1 MNMRLLS
8 FKSLSQSLWLAIC
21 LCIASQLVLANDEP
35 APTMPENAVNMMT
48 ITPERDVAYTV
59 GDIVERTIILN
70 VKKPYKLI
78 PTSLP
83 IVGYERRY
91 KGQVTGI
98 ELRKIE
104 HSEVDNTDSTTY
116 TIKLAHQVF
125 TNNTVAKFVFLPA
138 ETLRF
143 TSDKKGEIV
152 QYRIPEWM
160 FRVSPIAVYGSV
172 ELKDD
177 MSPLRK
183 PFLLDATADKK
194 RLNIALVA
202 LGLSLL
208 GLLYILG
215 KRAWLPLMGRPFA
228 RTYRQLGKLNNTP
241 EGIQLAISKM
251 HEALNNTAG
260 FSVFSNNLDTFTANQ
275 PSFKPVQAEIE
286 QFFGLSRRV
295 FFDTQTSNEISDDPI
310 IWLKQFCKQCRDCER
325 GLRPETR
332 LKAAK

>member
-1 MNMRLLS
+1 M
-8 FKSLSQSLWLAIC
+8 LWLGVMNTSA
-21 LCIASQLVLANDEP
+21 LANDEP
-35 APTMPENAVNMMT
+35 VPNMPEGAVSV
-48 ITPERDVAYTV
+48 ITLTPARDVAYTV
-59 GDIVERTIILN
+59 GDILERTIILD

-104 HSEVDNTDSTTY
+104 HSQVDNDTSTTY

-143 TSDKKGEIV
+143 SSDKKGEIK

-177 MSPLRK
+177 MSPFRA
-183 PFLLDATADKK
+183 PFSLDAKPEQK
-194 RLNIALVA
+194 RLNIALIT

-228 RTYRQLGKLNNTP
+228 RTYRQLRSIKNTP
-241 EGIQLAISKM
+241 EGIQEAISKV
-251 HEALNNTAG
+251 HVALNTTAG
-260 FSVFSNNLDTFTANQ
+260 NSLFSDNLTDFIDSH
-275 PSFKPVQAEIE
+275 PSFKPVHVEIE
-286 QFFGLSRRV
+286 RFFGLSQSV
-295 FFDTQTSNEISDDPI
+295 FFDTQARHDIGSDAI
-310 IWLKQFCKQCRDCER
+310 AWLKQFCKQCRDCER
-325 GLRPETR
+325 GLRPETKS
-332 LKAAK
+332 KAVQ

>member
-1 MNMRLLS
+1 MNMRLSLNKFLLPLIWLCLS
-8 FKSLSQSLWLAIC
+8 LANHPIY
-21 LCIASQLVLANDEP
+21 ANDEP
-35 APTMPENAVNMMT
+35 APGMPEGSVSL
-48 ITPERDVAYTV
+48 ITLTPTRDVAYTV
-59 GDIVERTIILN
+59 GDILERTIILD

-83 IVGYERRY
+83 IVGYERRF

-98 ELRKIE
+98 ELRKIQ
-104 HSEVDNTDSTTY
+104 HNEVDNGNSTTY

-143 TSDKKGEIV
+143 TSDKKGEIK
-152 QYRIPEWM
+152 QYRIPEWL

-177 MSPLRK
+177 ISPFRA
-183 PFLLDATADKK
+183 PFLLDAKPEQK
-194 RLNIALVA
+194 RLNVALIA

-228 RTYRQLGKLNNTP
+228 RTYRQLGKIKNNP
-241 EGIQLAISKM
+241 DGLKEAVSKV
-251 HEALNNTAG
+251 HKALNTTAG
-260 FSVFSNNLDTFTANQ
+260 NSLFSDNLTSFIASNPCFQ
-275 PSFKPVQAEIE
+275 SVQTEIE
-286 QFFGLSRRV
+286 RFFGLSQNV
-295 FFDTQTSNEISDDPI
+295 FFDTQTQHDAGNDPI
-310 IWLKQFCKQCRDCER
+310 TWLKQFCKQCRDCER
-325 GLRPETR
+325 GLRPETKS
-332 LKAAK
+332 KAAK

>member
-1 MNMRLLS
+1 MNMRLCLK
-8 FKSLSQSLWLAIC
+8 FLLPLFWLC
-21 LCIASQLVLANDEP
+21 LCLANQPIFANDEP
-35 APTMPENAVNMMT
+35 VASMPAGTVSLITLTPT
-48 ITPERDVAYTV
+48 RDVAYTV
-59 GDIVERTIILN
+59 GDIVERTIILD

-98 ELRKIE
+98 ELRRIE
-104 HSEVDNTDSTTY
+104 HSEVDNDTSTTY

-143 TSDKKGEIV
+143 TNDKKGEV
-152 QYRIPEWM
+152 KQYRIPEWM

-177 MSPLRK
+177 MSPFRA
-183 PFLLDATADKK
+183 PFLLNAKPEQK
-194 RLNIALVA
+194 RLNIALVT

-228 RTYRQLGKLNNTP
+228 RTYRQLGKIKNTP
-241 EGIQLAISKM
+241 EGIKQGVSKVHAALNTTAGNSLFSDNLAIFI
-251 HEALNNTAG
+251 ANN
-260 FSVFSNNLDTFTANQ
+260 

-286 QFFGLSRRV
+286 RFFGLSQSV
-295 FFDTQTSNEISDDPI
+295 FFDTQTQHDAGNNPI
-310 IWLKQFCKQCRDCER
+310 AWLKQFCKQCRDCER
-325 GLRPETR
+325 GLRPETKS
-332 LKAAK
+332 KAAK

>member
-1 MNMRLLS
+1 MNMRLCLK
-8 FKSLSQSLWLAIC
+8 FLLPLFWLC
-21 LCIASQLVLANDEP
+21 LCLANQPIFANDEP
-35 APTMPENAVNMMT
+35 VASMPEGTVSL
-48 ITPERDVAYTV
+48 ITLTPTRDVAYTV
-59 GDIVERTIILN
+59 GDIVERTIILD

-98 ELRKIE
+98 ELRRIE
-104 HSEVDNTDSTTY
+104 HSEVDNDTSTTY

-143 TSDKKGEIV
+143 TNDKKGEV
-152 QYRIPEWM
+152 KQYRIPEWM

-177 MSPLRK
+177 MSPFRA
-183 PFLLDATADKK
+183 PFLLNAKPEQK
-194 RLNIALVA
+194 RLNIALITLA
-202 LGLSLL
+202 LSLL

-228 RTYRQLGKLNNTP
+228 RTYRQLGKIKNTP
-241 EGIQLAISKM
+241 EGIKQGVSKVHAALNTTAGNSLFSDNLAIFI
-251 HEALNNTAG
+251 ANN
-260 FSVFSNNLDTFTANQ
+260 

-286 QFFGLSRRV
+286 RFFGLSQSV
-295 FFDTQTSNEISDDPI
+295 FFDTQTQHDAGKDPI
-310 IWLKQFCKQCRDCER
+310 AWLKQFCKQCRDCER
-325 GLRPETR
+325 GLRPETKS
-332 LKAAK
+332 KAAK

>member
-1 MNMRLLS
+1 MANQPI
-8 FKSLSQSLWLAIC
+8 F
-21 LCIASQLVLANDEP
+21 ANDEP
-35 APTMPENAVNMMT
+35 VASMPEGAVSL
-48 ITPERDVAYTV
+48 ITLTPTRDVAYTV
-59 GDIVERTIILN
+59 GDIVERTIILD

-98 ELRKIE
+98 ELRRIE
-104 HSEVDNTDSTTY
+104 HSEVDNDTSTTY

-143 TSDKKGEIV
+143 TNDKKGEIK

-177 MSPLRK
+177 MSPFRT
-183 PFLLDATADKK
+183 PFLLNAKPEQK
-194 RLNIALVA
+194 RLNIALIT
-202 LGLSLL
+202 LSLSLL

-228 RTYRQLGKLNNTP
+228 RTYRQLGKIKNTP
-241 EGIQLAISKM
+241 EGIKQGVSKV
-251 HEALNNTAG
+251 HAALNTTAG
-260 FSVFSNNLDTFTANQ
+260 NSLFSDNIAIFIANN

-286 QFFGLSRRV
+286 RFFGLSQNV
-295 FFDTQTSNEISDDPI
+295 FFDTQTQHQAGNDPI
-310 IWLKQFCKQCRDCER
+310 AWLKQFCKQCRDCER
-325 GLRPETR
+325 GLRPETKS
-332 LKAAK
+332 KAAK

>member
-1 MNMRLLS
+1 MNMRL
-8 FKSLSQSLWLAIC
+8 SLNKFLLPLIWLC
-21 LCIASQLVLANDEP
+21 LCLANQSIYANDEP
-35 APTMPENAVNMMT
+35 APGMPEGSVSL
-48 ITPERDVAYTV
+48 ITLTPTRDVAYTV
-59 GDIVERTIILN
+59 GDILERTIILD

-78 PTSLP
+78 TTSLP

-98 ELRKIE
+98 ELRKIQ
-104 HSEVDNTDSTTY
+104 HSEVDNGNSTTY

-143 TSDKKGEIV
+143 TSDKKGEIK

-177 MSPLRK
+177 MSPFRA
-183 PFLLDATADKK
+183 PFLLNAQPEQK
-194 RLNIALVA
+194 RLTIALIT

-228 RTYRQLGKLNNTP
+228 RAYRQLGKMKHTP
-241 EGIQLAISKM
+241 EGLKQAVSKV
-251 HEALNNTAG
+251 HAALNTTAG
-260 FSVFSNNLDTFTANQ
+260 NSLFSDNLTAFITNN
-275 PSFKPVQAEIE
+275 PSFKPVHTEIKR
-286 QFFGLSRRV
+286 FFDLSQSV
-295 FFDTQTSNEISDDPI
+295 FFDTQTRHDTGNDPI
-310 IWLKQFCKQCRDCER
+310 AWLKQFCKQCRDCER
-325 GLRPETR
+325 GLRPETKG
-332 LKAAK
+332 KAAK